1 MGNKRK
7 QFFGY
12 KVLGMAF
19 RENKTYD
26 RHKEEGGG
34 GGNGDFTYSLLSI
47 ACLYSFTKTST
58 DS

>member
-1 MGNKRK
+1 
-7 QFFGY
+7 
-12 KVLGMAF
+12 MAF
-19 RENKTYD
+19 RENKTCGFMTGIK
-26 RHKEEGGG
+26 RRVEE

>member
-1 MGNKRK
+1 
-7 QFFGY
+7 
-12 KVLGMAF
+12 MAF